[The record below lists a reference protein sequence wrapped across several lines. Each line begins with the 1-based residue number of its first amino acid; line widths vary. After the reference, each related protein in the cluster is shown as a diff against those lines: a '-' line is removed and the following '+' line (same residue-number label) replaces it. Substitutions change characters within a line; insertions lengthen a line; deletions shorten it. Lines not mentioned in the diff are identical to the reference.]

1 MKFIQLLS
9 ILPAILLLQS
19 CFKEDER
26 VPGHPAGDLRTDT
39 LGMTQYYVYQLYYD
53 LGSGQVMASNA
64 KESWDLGFDCSSTG
78 YHLILNTAN
87 FMKVSDAGPLSFPQA
102 LDTANRSWHFD
113 KSDGNP
119 DSNAIGRWFQVLS
132 GDTLSKNHIYILD
145 RGMDQYG
152 DPLGFRQLVID
163 SLKQGTYYFRIA
175 WLDGS
180 NPQSYAIQKDATRN
194 YIHFTFRFGG
204 SVQLLEPPKDA
215 WDLLFT
221 QYTTLLFTNTGE
233 PYPYLVTGVLLNPN
247 GVSAAKDT
255 LHPFLSFS
263 LAEASGLTY
272 STALDII
279 GYDWKYY
286 DFDAASYS
294 VMTDRFYAI
303 RDTDAYPYKLRF
315 IGFYNHLG
323 EKGFPVI
330 EVQGL

>member
-1 MKFIQLLS
+1 MRITQLISILLS
-9 ILPAILLLQS
+9 VILLQS
-19 CFKEDER
+19 CFKEDEK
-26 VPGHPAGDLRTDT
+26 VPGHPSGDLRTDT

-53 LGSGQVMASNA
+53 LGSGQVMASNS
-64 KESWDLGFDCSSTG
+64 KEAWDLGFECSSDG
-78 YHLILNTAN
+78 YRLILNTAN
-87 FMKVSDAGPLSFPQA
+87 FMKVSDAGPLSFPQT

-119 DSNAIGRWFQVLS
+119 DSNAIGKWFDVVL
-132 GDTLSKNHIYILD
+132 GDTISKKHIYLLD

-152 DPLGFRQLVID
+152 DPLGFRQLIID
-163 SLKQGTYYFRIA
+163 SLKHNTYFFRIA

-180 NPQSYAIQKDATRN
+180 NPQSYAVQKDSTRN

-204 SVQLLEPPKDA
+204 SVQVLEPPKDE

-233 PYPYLVTGVLLNPN
+233 PYPYLVTGVLLNPS

-255 LHPFLSFS
+255 TQAFLSFTM
-263 LAEASGLTY
+263 ADAAGLTY

-286 DFDAASYS
+286 DFDASSYT
-294 VMTDRFYAI
+294 VMTDRFYALL
-303 RDTDAYPYKLRF
+303 DTEGYSYKLRF
-315 IGFYNHLG
+315 IGFYNQSG

-330 EVQGL
+330 EFQEL